1 LAYKSIKMILIND
14 KNSQMKNKLL
24 MFSAVLALS
33 LGSCTGDFE
42 DINTNETGFSNTQLE
57 QDFNQVKAP
66 IKTMQRGMYILVADD
81 WQGDI
86 QFNLNADIFSGYM
99 GTPHDFEGNTNN
111 STYALLDGWN
121 GAEWVQKYQ
130 REMVNAYNLEKLTKD
145 KYPQFYAWSLIL
157 KVYAMHKTT
166 DYYGPIVYSGFGN
179 TDGSTPY
186 DSQQAVYNQFFA
198 ELKTAIDILT
208 PIATADKTATFFP
221 DKTDKTDGTT
231 AKGKVLNWVK
241 FANSLRLRLAM
252 RISNVDPAK
261 AKTEGEAALAG
272 LGVITANT
280 ENMAYLAE
288 HPVKTYTGP
297 WADINAGGAIVSI
310 MNGYNDPRRAT
321 FFKTTKTGTYQGIR
335 MGSLVD
341 ADYRTAKQD
350 QFSQVGAIVENDM
363 IPWFNASE
371 SYFLMAE
378 AALKGWNVGGGTAQS
393 FYENGIAISFAQLGA
408 GSAADYTSD
417 DVALPAAFTDPL
429 NPGNNIAAQNLVT
442 VKWSDAA
449 SNEVKLQKIITQKW
463 IAGFPDGQEAWAET
477 RRTGYPKLFLPVHN
491 YSGGKIPEG
500 TFVRRLNFF
509 VNEKTSNP
517 TGYAQGVSLLGG
529 VDTGA
534 TRLWWDTGV
543 NKF

>member
-1 LAYKSIKMILIND
+1 
-14 KNSQMKNKLL
+14 MKNKLL
-24 MFSAVLALS
+24 MFGSVLALL
-33 LGSCTGDFE
+33 LGSCTDNFE
-42 DINTNETGFSNTQLE
+42 DVNTNETGFSNEQLE
-57 QDFNQVKAP
+57 QDFNMVKAP

-99 GTPHDFEGNTNN
+99 GTPHDFEGNFNN
-111 STYALLDGWN
+111 STYVLLDGWN

-130 REMVNAYNLEKLTKD
+130 REMVNAYNLEKLTKE

-179 TDGSTPY
+179 ADGTTPY
-186 DSQQAVYNQFFA
+186 DSQQAVYNKFFT
-198 ELKTAIDILT
+198 ELKTAVDILN
-208 PIATADKTATFFP
+208 AKYADELQKDPNAKPTFFP
-221 DKTDKTDGTT
+221 KGDATDGTT
-231 AKGKVLNWVK
+231 ANGEILPWIK
-241 FANSLRLRLAM
+241 FANSLRLRLAL
-252 RISNVDPAK
+252 RISNVDPVK
-261 AKTEGEAALAG
+261 AKTEGEAALQG
-272 LGVITANT
+272 YGVITSNA
-280 ENMAYLAE
+280 ENIAYKAE

-335 MGSLVD
+335 LGTLVD
-341 ADYRTAKQD
+341 ANYRTAKQD
-350 QFSQVGAIVENDM
+350 QFSQVGAIVENNL

-371 SYFLMAE
+371 SYFLKAE
-378 AALKGWNVGGGTAQS
+378 AALKGWNVGGSAQS
-393 FYENGIAISFAQLGA
+393 FYEQGIAISFAQLEA
-408 GSAADYTSD
+408 GSASAYTND
-417 DVALPAAFTDPL
+417 DVALPANFTDPL
-429 NPGNNIAAQNLVT
+429 NAANNIAAQNLVT

-477 RRTGYPKLFLPVHN
+477 RRTGYPKLFLPAN
-491 YSGGKIPEG
+491 NLSGGKIPAG

-517 TGYAQGVSLLGG
+517 LGYAQGVQLLGG
-529 VDTGA
+529 ADTGA

>member
-1 LAYKSIKMILIND
+1 MILIND

-24 MFSAVLALS
+24 ILGSVLALS
-33 LGSCTGDFE
+33 LSSCTGDFE
-42 DINTNETGFSNTQLE
+42 DINTNETGFSNEQLE

-66 IKTMQRGMYILVADD
+66 LKTMQRGMYILVADD

-99 GTPHDFEGNTNN
+99 GTPHDFAGNSNN
-111 STYALLDGWN
+111 STYALVDGWN

-130 REMVNAYNLEKLTKD
+130 KEMVNAYNLEKLTKE

-179 TDGSTPY
+179 PDGSTPY
-186 DSQQAVYNQFFA
+186 DSQKAVYDQFFT

-208 PIATADKTATFFP
+208 PKAADASATFFAAG
-221 DKTDKTDGTT
+221 DATDGTT
-231 AKGKVLNWVK
+231 ASGNIQKWVK
-241 FANSLRLRLAM
+241 FANSLRLRLAL
-252 RISNVDPAK
+252 RISNVDPVKAK
-261 AKTEGEAALAG
+261 AEGEAALAG
-272 LGVITANT
+272 LGVITSNAD
-280 ENMAYLAE
+280 NMAYIAE

-297 WADINAGGAIVSI
+297 WADINAGGAITSI
-310 MNGYNDPRRAT
+310 MNGYNDPRRAV
-321 FFKTTKTGTYQGIR
+321 FFHQATGGVYQGIR
-335 MGSLVD
+335 MGTLVD
-341 ADYRTAKQD
+341 ANYRTAKAD
-350 QFSQVGAIVENDM
+350 LFSKVGPIVENNL

-371 SYFLMAE
+371 SYFLKAE
-378 AALKGWNVGGGTAQS
+378 AALKGWNVGGSAQS
-393 FYENGIAISFAQLGA
+393 FYEAGIAVSFAQLAA
-408 GSAADYTSD
+408 GDASAYINDDTSM
-417 DVALPAAFTDPL
+417 PANFTDPL
-429 NPGNNIAAQNLVT
+429 NAANNIVAQNLVT
-442 VKWSDAA
+442 VKWSESA

-477 RRTGYPKLFLPVHN
+477 RRTGYPKLFLPAN
-491 YSGGKIPEG
+491 NFSGGKIPNG
-500 TFVRRLNFF
+500 TFVRRLNFY

-517 TGYAQGVSLLGG
+517 TGYAQGVQLLGG
-529 VDTGA
+529 PDTGA

>member
-1 LAYKSIKMILIND
+1 MILIND

-24 MFSAVLALS
+24 ILGSVLALS
-33 LGSCTGDFE
+33 LSSCTGDFE
-42 DINTNETGFSNTQLE
+42 DINTNESGFSNTQLE

-66 IKTMQRGMYILVADD
+66 LKTMQRGMYILVADD

-99 GTPHDFEGNTNN
+99 GTPHDFEGNANN

-130 REMVNAYNLEKLTKD
+130 KEMVNAYNLEKLTKE

-179 TDGSTPY
+179 ADGTTPY
-186 DSQQAVYNQFFA
+186 DSQKAVYDQFFA

-208 PIATADKTATFFP
+208 PKAADASATFFP
-221 DKTDKTDGTT
+221 SGDATDGTT
-231 AKGKVLNWVK
+231 AAGNIQKWVK
-241 FANSLRLRLAM
+241 FANSLRLRLAL
-252 RISNVDPAK
+252 RISNIDPAK

-272 LGVITANT
+272 LGVITSNAD
-280 ENMAYLAE
+280 NMAYIAE

-297 WADINAGGAIVSI
+297 WADINAGGAITSI

-321 FFKTTKTGTYQGIR
+321 FFYTGTGGIYQGIR
-335 MGSLVD
+335 MGTIVD
-341 ADYRTAKQD
+341 ANYRTAKAD
-350 QFSQVGAIVENDM
+350 LFSKVGPIVENNL

-371 SYFLMAE
+371 SYFLKAE
-378 AALKGWNVGGGTAQS
+378 AALKGWNVGGSAQS
-393 FYENGIAISFAQLGA
+393 FYEAGISTSFAQLGA
-408 GSAADYTSD
+408 GSAAAYIAD
-417 DVALPAAFTDPL
+417 DVSMPANFTDPL
-429 NPGNNIAAQNLVT
+429 NAANNIAAQNLVT

-449 SNEVKLQKIITQKW
+449 TNEVKLQKIITQKW

-477 RRTGYPKLFLPVHN
+477 RRTGYPKLFLPAN
-491 YSGGKIPEG
+491 NFSGGKIPNG
-500 TFVRRLNFF
+500 TFVRRLNFY

-517 TGYAQGVSLLGG
+517 TGYAQGVQLLGG
-529 VDTGA
+529 PDTGA

>member
-1 LAYKSIKMILIND
+1 MILIND

-24 MFSAVLALS
+24 IFGSVLALS
-33 LGSCTGDFE
+33 LGSCTSNFE
-42 DINTNETGFSNTQLE
+42 DINTNETGFSNSQLE

-66 IKTMQRGMYILVADD
+66 LKTMQRGMYILVADD

-99 GTPHDFEGNTNN
+99 GTPHDFEGNANN

-130 REMVNAYNLEKLTKD
+130 REMVNAYNLEKLTKA

-179 TDGSTPY
+179 VDGTTPY
-186 DSQQAVYNQFFA
+186 DSQKAVYDQFFA

-208 PIATADKTATFFP
+208 PKAADASATFFP
-221 DKTDKTDGTT
+221 SGDATDGTT
-231 AKGKVLNWVK
+231 ASGNIQKWVK
-241 FANSLRLRLAM
+241 FANSLRLRLAI
-252 RISNVDPAK
+252 RISNIDPVK

-272 LGVITANT
+272 LGVITSNSD
-280 ENMAYLAE
+280 NMAYMAE

-297 WADINAGGAIVSI
+297 WADINAGGAITSI
-310 MNGYNDPRRAT
+310 MNGYNDPRRDVFFHKAT
-321 FFKTTKTGTYQGIR
+321 GGVYQGIR
-335 MGSLVD
+335 MGTLVD
-341 ADYRTAKQD
+341 ANYRTAKAD
-350 QFSQVGAIVENDM
+350 LFSKVGPIVENNL

-371 SYFLMAE
+371 SYFLKAE
-378 AALKGWNVGGGTAQS
+378 AALKGWNVGGSAQS
-393 FYENGIAISFAQLGA
+393 FYEAGIATSFAQLGA
-408 GSAADYTSD
+408 GSAAAYTSD

-429 NPGNNIAAQNLVT
+429 NATNNIAAQNLVT

-463 IAGFPDGQEAWAET
+463 IAIFPDGQEAWAET
-477 RRTGYPKLFLPVHN
+477 RRTGYPKLFLPAN
-491 YSGGKIPEG
+491 NFSGGKIPDG
-500 TFVRRLNFF
+500 TFVRRLNFY
-509 VNEKTSNP
+509 VNEKTNNP